1 MPQLDVST
9 FAPQLVWLAITFIV
23 LYLLMSKI
31 GLPQVGAIIEA
42 RRKRLDDDLARAA
55 EIKAEAEAVV
65 ANYQRTM
72 ADARAQAQ
80 AAIKK
85 RTDQFAAEAAER
97 QRQLAEA
104 LAEQTRAAEREIG
117 VAKERAFTE
126 IRSVAIDVTR
136 SVAEKLT
143 GSGADEAKLAP
154 AVDRAMAERVGR

>member
-9 FAPQLVWLAITFIV
+9 FTPQLVWLAISFIA
-23 LYLLMSKI
+23 LYLLMSRL
-31 GLPQVGAIIEA
+31 GLPRVDAIIEA

-55 EIKAEAEAVV
+55 AMKAEAEAVI
-65 ANYQRTM
+65 AAYQRTL
-72 ADARAQAQ
+72 AEARAQAQ
-80 AAIKK
+80 AAVKQ

-117 VAKERAFTE
+117 AAKERAFTE
-126 IRSVAIDVTR
+126 IRNVAVDVAR

-143 GSGADEAKLAP
+143 GSAADEAKLAP
-154 AVDRAMAERVGR
+154 AVDRAMAERVG